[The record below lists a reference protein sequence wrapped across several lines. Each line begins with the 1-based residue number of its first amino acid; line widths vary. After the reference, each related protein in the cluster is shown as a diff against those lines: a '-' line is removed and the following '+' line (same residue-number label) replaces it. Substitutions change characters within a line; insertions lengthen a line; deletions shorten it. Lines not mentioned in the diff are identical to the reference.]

1 MCGGCVGVQAN
12 LQRLVGT
19 FAPTPVAHVAQ
30 LSDSKQEMEYAIV
43 DFFNVVLGNS
53 KQQQEFWRQILLPC
67 VEAVYQ
73 YRFQSSSSSASAS
86 LLSRFHKPQ
95 LLTTLQV

>member
-1 MCGGCVGVQAN
+1 MCGGCVGGQAN

-19 FAPTPVAHVAQ
+19 YSPTPAAHVAQ
-30 LSDSKQEMEYAIV
+30 PSDSKQEMEYAIV

-53 KQQQEFWRQILLPC
+53 KQQQEFWWQILLPC

-73 YRFQSSSSSASAS
+73 YRFQSSSSSAS

-95 LLTTLQV
+95 LFTTLQV